1 MTDCDHCGRS
11 FEDEEAYLRHLRD
24 EHAGE
29 LSRIERR
36 RVDDL
41 NDDSDGVPTA
51 AVYGAAI
58 VGVLLA
64 GAVAYVF
71 FIGGGGAEGD
81 VKVEPHSSGSVHYHG
96 TMNVTIDGQTLDF
109 SRDRYQMQD
118 RQFFHYEAGD
128 GSQWHVHGQDV
139 TLEYALQTLGIQVTE
154 NSVTFEGTTYSD
166 DDEGTAVT
174 FEVNGESVNP
184 RDYVLQEGDE
194 VRVVVTTE

>member
-1 MTDCDHCGRS
+1 MAECDHCGRS
-11 FEDEEAYLRHLRD
+11 FDDEEAYLRHLRD
-24 EHAGE
+24 EHAGD
-29 LSRIERR
+29 LSRIEQR

-41 NDDSDGVPTA
+41 EADSEGVSTA
-51 AVYGAAI
+51 AIYGATI
-58 VGVLLA
+58 VGILLA

-71 FIGGGGAEGD
+71 FIGGGSADGD

-96 TMNVTIDGQTLDF
+96 TMNVTIEGQTLDF

-118 RQFFHYEAGD
+118 RQYFHYEAGD

-139 TLEYALQTLGIQVTE
+139 TLEYALHTLDIQVTA
-154 NSVTFEGTTYSD
+154 NSVRFEGTTYSD
-166 DDEGTAVT
+166 DDEGTTVA
-174 FEVNGESVNP
+174 FEVNGEPVNP

>member
-1 MTDCDHCGRS
+1 MTDCDHCRRS
-11 FEDEEAYLRHLRD
+11 FEDEGAYLRHLRD

-29 LSRIERR
+29 LSRIEQR

-51 AVYGAAI
+51 AVYGATV
-58 VGVLLA
+58 VGILLA

-71 FIGGGGAEGD
+71 FIGGGSANGD

-109 SRDRYQMQD
+109 SEDRYQMQD
-118 RQFFHYEAGD
+118 RQYFHYEAGD

-139 TLEYALQTLGIQVTE
+139 TLEYALHTLDIQVTE

-166 DDEGTAVT
+166 DDGTTVT
-174 FEVNGESVNP
+174 IEVNGESVNP
-184 RDYVLQEGDE
+184 RDYVLQRGDS